1 MGVAVVISFVR
12 AVETEIPLGGGVIL
26 PAIPPPVVTNGCK
39 KGWVYEGYDAHLY
52 VRVMV
57 SVNVRVTFMVM

>member
-12 AVETEIPLGGGVIL
+12 AVETEIPVGGNFT
-26 PAIPPPVVTNGCK
+26 PTPVATNGCK

-57 SVNVRVTFMVM
+57 SVNVRVIFMVM